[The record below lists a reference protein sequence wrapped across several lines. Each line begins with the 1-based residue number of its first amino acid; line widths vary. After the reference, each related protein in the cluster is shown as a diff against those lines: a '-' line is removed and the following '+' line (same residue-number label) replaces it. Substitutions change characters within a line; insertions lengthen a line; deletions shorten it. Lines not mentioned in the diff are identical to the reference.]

1 MPVIHGHR
9 RFFGPADYR
18 IDFDRSENDLSVAFG
33 HYCGAK
39 DLCLVHP
46 VANLQ
51 QLKMAMLPLGMGRGL
66 RAMISAVQ
74 GRFANLG
81 MAKKLGVGFVL
92 VLLLTALVAAIG
104 VWSLQTI
111 SQRFDGLKQMSS
123 LNSGLLKVRLLE
135 QEYALHSDPKTVDAL
150 HKGVDALIA
159 LATQLKAQS
168 AANVP
173 VMNDVEQSL
182 GAYRKAFD
190 EFVELTQSKD
200 LALEMASWSVSSVA
214 NNLDVLQAGLADDG
228 AYALKDSQG
237 KEGAEFIEQANQ
249 VSQVSRL
256 MLQAMNEARVRLDQ
270 SRKASA
276 ESAGQGKIEQADQ
289 ALTQAETLKNTVKD
303 AGYQTVLNEVTGH
316 IASFSEKLAE
326 YTGLL
331 TQEKQVYQQLH
342 ERAAEVVQRVDQA
355 YGAEDQ
361 SMQAEL
367 KKNSALII
375 ASSALALLVGLIAA
389 WVITRL
395 IVAPLRSVILV
406 AQQIAA
412 GDLSATVQVTRRD
425 EIGQLMQAMQQMGAG
440 LSSIVSGLQAGI
452 EQLASSAQSLS
463 AVTEQTNLEVS
474 SQKEETEQVAT
485 AMNQMTAT
493 VHDVARNAEE
503 AALAAQTADG
513 KVETGQQ
520 VVRQSMQRIEQLADS
535 ATSASSSIESL
546 SAEIQNIGTVLS
558 VIKSVAEQTN
568 LLALNA
574 AIEAARAGEQG
585 RGFAVVAD
593 EVRALAKRTQQST
606 EEIERLVSALRSAAQ
621 ASVQQIQ
628 SSGELVKLAVS
639 DALQTESALGSIAAA
654 VSLIQQMN
662 QQIAAAAEQ
671 QSSVAEE
678 INRSVTSIRASAD
691 QSSVAMQGNATSSI
705 ELAQLGAELKGMVGH
720 FRL

>member
-1 MPVIHGHR
+1 
-9 RFFGPADYR
+9 
-18 IDFDRSENDLSVAFG
+18 
-33 HYCGAK
+33 
-39 DLCLVHP
+39 
-46 VANLQ
+46 
-51 QLKMAMLPLGMGRGL
+51 
-66 RAMISAVQ
+66 MISAVQ

-81 MAKKLGVGFVL
+81 MAKKLGIGFFL
-92 VLLLTALVAAIG
+92 VLLLTGLVAAIG

-111 SQRFDGLKQMSS
+111 SLRFDGLKQMSS
-123 LNSGLLKVRLLE
+123 LNSQLLRVRLLE

-150 HKGVDALIA
+150 HQGVDGL
-159 LATQLKAQS
+159 LAQAQVLKTQS

-173 VMNDVEQSL
+173 VMTDVEQAL

-190 EFVELTQSKD
+190 EFVELTQTKD
-200 LALEMASWSVSSVA
+200 LALEMATWSVASVA
-214 NNLDVLQAGLADDG
+214 NNLDVLQSGLSDDG
-228 AYALKDSQG
+228 TYALKDSQG
-237 KEGAEFIEQANQ
+237 KDGKEFVEQAGQ
-249 VSQVSRL
+249 VSHVSQL

-270 SRKASA
+270 SRKGD
-276 ESAGQGKIEQADQ
+276 EENENKGKIEQADQ
-289 ALTQAETLKNTVKD
+289 ALAQVEQLKTAVKD
-303 AGYQTVLNEVTGH
+303 PGYQTVLTEVSGH
-316 IASFSEKLAE
+316 IASFGEKLTE

-331 TQEKQVYQQLH
+331 EQEKKVSQQLH
-342 ERAAEVVQRVDQA
+342 ERAAQVTERVNQA
-355 YGAEDQ
+355 YAAEDQ

-367 KKNSALII
+367 KKNSMLII
-375 ASSALALLVGLIAA
+375 GSSALALLVGLVAA
-389 WVITRL
+389 FVITRL

-412 GDLSATVQVTRRD
+412 GDLTGKVEVKRRD

-440 LSSIVSGLQAGI
+440 LSGIVSGLQAGI
-452 EQLASSAQSLS
+452 EQLATSAHSLS

-474 SQKEETEQVAT
+474 TQKEETEQVAT

-503 AALAAQTADG
+503 AAQAAQTADD
-513 KVETGQQ
+513 KVDSGQQ

-535 ATSASSSIESL
+535 ASSASHSIESL
-546 SAEIQNIGTVLS
+546 SAEIQNIGTVLG

-606 EEIERLVSALRSAAQ
+606 EEIERLVSALRTAAQ
-621 ASVQQIQ
+621 ASVHQIQ

-662 QQIAAAAEQ
+662 QQIAAAAEE

-691 QSSVAMQGNATSSI
+691 QSALAMQGNAASSI
-705 ELAQLGAELKGMVGH
+705 ELAQLGMELKGMVGH
-720 FRL
+720 FRI

>member
-1 MPVIHGHR
+1 
-9 RFFGPADYR
+9 
-18 IDFDRSENDLSVAFG
+18 
-33 HYCGAK
+33 
-39 DLCLVHP
+39 
-46 VANLQ
+46 
-51 QLKMAMLPLGMGRGL
+51 
-66 RAMISAVQ
+66 MISAVQ

-135 QEYALHSDPKTVDAL
+135 QEYALHGNPKTADAL
-150 HKGVDALIA
+150 REGVDGLIV
-159 LATQLKAQS
+159 LATQLKAAS

-190 EFVELTQSKD
+190 EFVSLSQAKD

-228 AYALKDSQG
+228 AYTLKESEG
-237 KEGAEFIEQANQ
+237 KDGGQFIEQASQ

-256 MLQAMNEARVRLDQ
+256 MLQAMNEARVRLDL
-270 SRKASA
+270 SRKGDD
-276 ESAGQGKIEQADQ
+276 SAGQGKIEQADQ
-289 ALTQAETLKNTVKD
+289 ALTQAEQLKTTVKD
-303 AGYQTVLNEVTGH
+303 EGYQTVLNEVVGH
-316 IASFSEKLAE
+316 IGGFSEKLAE

-331 TQEKQVYQQLH
+331 AQEKTVYEQLH
-342 ERAAEVVQRVDQA
+342 QRASQVVERVDQA
-355 YGAEDQ
+355 YVAEDQ
-361 SMQAEL
+361 SMQVEL
-367 KKNSALII
+367 KKNSLLII
-375 ASSALALLVGLIAA
+375 GSSALALLVGLIAA

-395 IVAPLRSVILV
+395 IVAPLRSVIRV
-406 AQQIAA
+406 AQQIAS
-412 GDLSATVQVTRRD
+412 GDLSATVEVTRRD

-503 AALAAQTADG
+503 AAQAAQTADG
-513 KVETGQQ
+513 KVESGQQ
-520 VVRQSMQRIEQLADS
+520 VVRQSMARIEQLADS

-621 ASVQQIQ
+621 SSVQQIQ
-628 SSGELVKLAVS
+628 NSGELVKLAVS

-662 QQIAAAAEQ
+662 QQIAAAAEE

-691 QSSVAMQGNATSSI
+691 QSSLAMQGNAASSI
-705 ELAQLGAELKGMVGH
+705 ELAQLGVELKGMVGH

>member
-1 MPVIHGHR
+1 
-9 RFFGPADYR
+9 
-18 IDFDRSENDLSVAFG
+18 
-33 HYCGAK
+33 
-39 DLCLVHP
+39 
-46 VANLQ
+46 
-51 QLKMAMLPLGMGRGL
+51 
-66 RAMISAVQ
+66 MISAVQ

-81 MAKKLGVGFVL
+81 MAKKLGIGFAL
-92 VLLLTALVAAIG
+92 VLLLTGLVAAIG

-111 SQRFDGLKQMSS
+111 SLRFDGLKQMSS
-123 LNSGLLKVRLLE
+123 LNSQLLRVRLLE

-150 HKGVDALIA
+150 HQGVDGL
-159 LATQLKAQS
+159 LAQAQTLKAQS

-173 VMNDVEQSL
+173 VMTDVEQAL

-190 EFVELTQSKD
+190 EFVELTQAKD
-200 LALEMASWSVSSVA
+200 LALEMASWSVASVA
-214 NNLDVLQAGLADDG
+214 NNLDVLQSGLSDDG
-228 AYALKDSQG
+228 TYALKDSQG
-237 KEGAEFIEQANQ
+237 KDGKEFIEQAGQ
-249 VSQVSRL
+249 VSHVSQL

-270 SRKASA
+270 SRKGD
-276 ESAGQGKIEQADQ
+276 EENQNKGKIEQADQ
-289 ALTQAETLKNTVKD
+289 ALAQVEQLKTGVKD
-303 AGYQTVLNEVTGH
+303 AGYQTVLTEVGGH
-316 IASFSEKLAE
+316 IASFGEKLTE

-331 TQEKQVYQQLH
+331 EQEKKVYQQLH
-342 ERAAEVVQRVDQA
+342 ERAAQVVERVNQA
-355 YGAEDQ
+355 YAAEDL

-367 KKNSALII
+367 KKNSLLII
-375 ASSALALLVGLIAA
+375 GSSALALLVGLVAA
-389 WVITRL
+389 LVITRL
-395 IVAPLRSVILV
+395 IVAPLRSVIRV

-412 GDLSATVQVTRRD
+412 GDLTGKVEITRRD
-425 EIGQLMQAMQQMGAG
+425 EIGQMMLAMQQMGAG
-440 LSSIVSGLQAGI
+440 LSGIVSGLQAGI
-452 EQLASSAQSLS
+452 EQLATSAHSLS

-474 SQKEETEQVAT
+474 TQKEETEQVAT

-503 AALAAQTADG
+503 AAQAAQTADG
-513 KVETGQQ
+513 KVDSGQQ

-535 ATSASSSIESL
+535 ANSASQSIESL

-606 EEIERLVSALRSAAQ
+606 EEIERLVSALRTAAQ
-621 ASVQQIQ
+621 TSVQQIQ

-662 QQIAAAAEQ
+662 QQIAAAAEE

-691 QSSVAMQGNATSSI
+691 QSAVAMQGNAASSI
-705 ELAQLGAELKGMVGH
+705 ELAQLGMELKGMVGH
-720 FRL
+720 FRI

>member
-1 MPVIHGHR
+1 M
-9 RFFGPADYR
+9 
-18 IDFDRSENDLSVAFG
+18 N
-33 HYCGAK
+33 
-39 DLCLVHP
+39 
-46 VANLQ
+46 
-51 QLKMAMLPLGMGRGL
+51 
-66 RAMISAVQ
+66 SATN

-81 MAKKLGVGFVL
+81 MAKKLGVGFTL

-135 QEYALHSDPKTVDAL
+135 QEYALHGNPKTADAL
-150 HKGVDALIA
+150 REGVDGLVA
-159 LATQLKAQS
+159 LANQLKAAS

-173 VMNDVEQSL
+173 VMTDVEQSL
-182 GAYRKAFD
+182 AAYRKAFD
-190 EFVELTQSKD
+190 EFVSLSQAKD

-228 AYALKDSQG
+228 AYTLKDSEG
-237 KEGAEFIEQANQ
+237 KDGAQFIEQANQ

-270 SRKASA
+270 SRKGDD
-276 ESAGQGKIEQADQ
+276 SAGQGKIEQASQ
-289 ALTQAETLKNTVKD
+289 ALTQAEQLKTTVKD
-303 AGYQTVLNEVTGH
+303 EGYQTVLNEVTGH
-316 IASFSEKLAE
+316 IASFNDKLAE

-331 TQEKQVYQQLH
+331 EQEKTVYQQLH
-342 ERAAEVVQRVDQA
+342 QRAGQVVERVDQA

-361 SMQAEL
+361 SMQTEL
-367 KKNSALII
+367 QKNSLLII
-375 ASSALALLVGLIAA
+375 GSSALALLVGLIAA

-395 IVAPLRSVILV
+395 IVGPLRSVIRV
-406 AQQIAA
+406 AQQIAS
-412 GDLSATVQVTRRD
+412 GDLSGTVEVTRRD

-440 LSSIVSGLQAGI
+440 LSQIVSGLQAGI
-452 EQLASSAQSLS
+452 EQLATSAQSLS

-503 AALAAQTADG
+503 AAQAAQTADG
-513 KVETGQQ
+513 KVESGQH
-520 VVRQSMQRIEQLADS
+520 VVRQSMARIEQLADS
-535 ATSASSSIESL
+535 ANSASSSIESL
-546 SAEIQNIGTVLS
+546 SAEIQNIGTVLG

-606 EEIERLVSALRSAAQ
+606 EEIERLVSALRTAAQ

-662 QQIAAAAEQ
+662 QQIAAAAEE

-691 QSSVAMQGNATSSI
+691 QSSVAMQGNAASSI
-705 ELAQLGAELKGMVGH
+705 ELAQLGVELKGMVGH

>member
-1 MPVIHGHR
+1 
-9 RFFGPADYR
+9 
-18 IDFDRSENDLSVAFG
+18 
-33 HYCGAK
+33 
-39 DLCLVHP
+39 
-46 VANLQ
+46 
-51 QLKMAMLPLGMGRGL
+51 
-66 RAMISAVQ
+66 MISAVQ

-92 VLLLTALVAAIG
+92 VLLLTAVVAAIG

-111 SQRFDGLKQMSS
+111 SQRFDGLKQMSA
-123 LNSGLLKVRLLE
+123 LNSSLLKVRLLE
-135 QEYALHSDPKTVDAL
+135 QDYALHGDPKTVDAL
-150 HKGVDALIA
+150 HEGVDGLIA

-168 AANVP
+168 TANVP
-173 VMNDVEQSL
+173 VMNDVEQAL
-182 GAYRKAFD
+182 GAYRKSFD
-190 EFVELTQSKD
+190 EFVELAQAKD

-228 AYALKDSQG
+228 TYTLKESQG

-270 SRKASA
+270 SRKGED
-276 ESAGQGKIEQADQ
+276 ESAGQGKIEQAEQ
-289 ALTQAETLKNTVKD
+289 ALAQAEQLKTAVKD
-303 AGYQTVLNEVTGH
+303 AGYQTVLNEVAGH
-316 IASFSEKLAE
+316 IASFSEKLGE

-331 TQEKQVYQQLH
+331 AQEKQVYLQLH
-342 ERAAEVVQRVDQA
+342 ERAAQVVERVDQA
-355 YGAEDQ
+355 YAAEDR
-361 SMQAEL
+361 SMQVEL
-367 KKNSALII
+367 KNNSMLIVG
-375 ASSALALLVGLIAA
+375 SSALALLVGLIAA

-395 IVAPLRSVILV
+395 IVAPLRSVIHV

-412 GDLSATVQVTRRD
+412 GDLSATVEVTRRD
-425 EIGQLMQAMQQMGAG
+425 EIGQLMLAMQQMGAG

-452 EQLASSAQSLS
+452 EQLANSAQSLS

-474 SQKEETEQVAT
+474 SQKEETDQVAT

-503 AALAAQTADG
+503 AAQAAQKADD
-513 KVETGQQ
+513 KVESGQQ

-535 ATSASSSIESL
+535 ATSASTSIESL
-546 SAEIQNIGTVLS
+546 SAEIQNIGTVLG

-654 VSLIQQMN
+654 VSMIQQMN
-662 QQIAAAAEQ
+662 QQIAAAAEE

-691 QSSVAMQGNATSSI
+691 QSSLAMQGNAASSV

>member
-1 MPVIHGHR
+1 
-9 RFFGPADYR
+9 
-18 IDFDRSENDLSVAFG
+18 
-33 HYCGAK
+33 
-39 DLCLVHP
+39 
-46 VANLQ
+46 
-51 QLKMAMLPLGMGRGL
+51 
-66 RAMISAVQ
+66 MISAVQ

-81 MAKKLGVGFVL
+81 MAKKLGIGFVL
-92 VLLLTALVAAIG
+92 VLLLTALVAGIG

-111 SQRFDGLKQMSS
+111 SHRFDGLKQMSS

-135 QEYALHSDPKTVDAL
+135 QEYALHGNPKTADAL
-150 HKGVDALIA
+150 HEGLDGLVA
-159 LATQLKAQS
+159 LAIQLKAQS

-173 VMNDVEQSL
+173 VMTDVEQSL

-190 EFVELTQSKD
+190 EFVSLSQAKD

-214 NNLDVLQAGLADDG
+214 NNLDVLQSGLADDG
-228 AYALKDSQG
+228 TYTLKSSEG
-237 KEGAEFIEQANQ
+237 KDGAQFIEQANQ

-270 SRKASA
+270 SRKGDD
-276 ESAGQGKIEQADQ
+276 SAGQGKIEQASQ
-289 ALTQAETLKNTVKD
+289 ALSQAEQLKTTVKD
-303 AGYQTVLNEVTGH
+303 EGYQTVLNEVTGH
-316 IASFSEKLAE
+316 ISSFSDKLAE

-331 TQEKQVYQQLH
+331 EQEKTVYQQLH
-342 ERAAEVVQRVDQA
+342 QRADQVVARVDQA
-355 YGAEDQ
+355 YVAEDQ
-361 SMQAEL
+361 SMQTEL
-367 KKNSALII
+367 KKNSLLII
-375 ASSALALLVGLIAA
+375 GSSALALLVGLVAA

-395 IVAPLRSVILV
+395 IVAPLRSVIRV
-406 AQQIAA
+406 AQQIAS
-412 GDLSATVQVTRRD
+412 GDLSGTVEVTRRD
-425 EIGQLMQAMQQMGAG
+425 EIGQLMQAMQQMGVG
-440 LSSIVSGLQAGI
+440 LSHIVSGLQAGI
-452 EQLASSAQSLS
+452 EQLATSAQSLS

-503 AALAAQTADG
+503 AAQAAQTADG
-513 KVETGQQ
+513 KVESGQQ
-520 VVRQSMQRIEQLADS
+520 VVRQSMSRIEQLADS

-546 SAEIQNIGTVLS
+546 SAEIQNIGTVLG

-606 EEIERLVSALRSAAQ
+606 EEIERLVSALRTAAQ
-621 ASVQQIQ
+621 TSVQQIQ

-639 DALQTESALGSIAAA
+639 DALQTESALGSIASA

-662 QQIAAAAEQ
+662 QQIAAAAEE

-691 QSSVAMQGNATSSI
+691 QSSLAMQGNAASSI
-705 ELAQLGAELKGMVGH
+705 ELAQLGVELKGMVGH

>member
-1 MPVIHGHR
+1 
-9 RFFGPADYR
+9 
-18 IDFDRSENDLSVAFG
+18 
-33 HYCGAK
+33 
-39 DLCLVHP
+39 
-46 VANLQ
+46 
-51 QLKMAMLPLGMGRGL
+51 
-66 RAMISAVQ
+66 MISAVQ

-135 QEYALHSDPKTVDAL
+135 QEYALHGNPKTADAL
-150 HKGVDALIA
+150 HEGVDGLIA
-159 LATQLKAQS
+159 LATQLKTAS

-190 EFVELTQSKD
+190 EFVSLSQAKD

-228 AYALKDSQG
+228 AYALKESEG
-237 KEGAEFIEQANQ
+237 KDGGQFIEQANQ

-256 MLQAMNEARVRLDQ
+256 MLQAMNEARVRLDL
-270 SRKASA
+270 SRKGDD
-276 ESAGQGKIEQADQ
+276 SAGQGKIEQADQ
-289 ALTQAETLKNTVKD
+289 ALTQAEQLKTTVKD
-303 AGYQTVLNEVTGH
+303 EGYQTVLNEVVGH
-316 IASFSEKLAE
+316 IGGFSEKLAE

-331 TQEKQVYQQLH
+331 AQEKTVYEQLH
-342 ERAAEVVQRVDQA
+342 QRAAQVVERVDQA
-355 YGAEDQ
+355 YVAEDQ

-367 KKNSALII
+367 KKNSLLII
-375 ASSALALLVGLIAA
+375 GSSALALLVGLIAA

-395 IVAPLRSVILV
+395 IVAPLRSVIRV
-406 AQQIAA
+406 AQQIAS
-412 GDLSATVQVTRRD
+412 GDLSAAVEVTRRD

-503 AALAAQTADG
+503 AAQAAQTADG
-513 KVETGQQ
+513 KVESGQQ
-520 VVRQSMQRIEQLADS
+520 VVRQSMARIEQLADS

-621 ASVQQIQ
+621 SSVQQIQ
-628 SSGELVKLAVS
+628 NSGELVKLAVS

-662 QQIAAAAEQ
+662 QQIAAAAEE

-691 QSSVAMQGNATSSI
+691 QSSLAMQGNAASSI
-705 ELAQLGAELKGMVGH
+705 ELAQLGVELKGMVGH

>member
-1 MPVIHGHR
+1 
-9 RFFGPADYR
+9 
-18 IDFDRSENDLSVAFG
+18 
-33 HYCGAK
+33 
-39 DLCLVHP
+39 
-46 VANLQ
+46 
-51 QLKMAMLPLGMGRGL
+51 
-66 RAMISAVQ
+66 MISAVQ

-81 MAKKLGVGFVL
+81 MAKKLGVGFIL
-92 VLLLTALVAAIG
+92 VLMLTAVVAAIG

-150 HKGVDALIA
+150 HKGVDALVA

-173 VMNDVEQSL
+173 MMNDVEQSL

-190 EFVELTQSKD
+190 EFVELTQSKE

-214 NNLDVLQAGLADDG
+214 NNLDVLQGGLADDG
-228 AYALKDSQG
+228 AYALKDTQG
-237 KEGAEFIEQANQ
+237 KEGAEVIEQANQ

-270 SRKASA
+270 SRKASD
-276 ESAGQGKIEQADQ
+276 ESAEQGKIEQADQ
-289 ALTQAETLKNTVKD
+289 ALTQVEALKSAVKD
-303 AGYQTVLNEVTGH
+303 SGYQTVLNEVAGH

-331 TQEKQVYQQLH
+331 TQEKKVYQQLH

-355 YGAEDQ
+355 YTAEDR

-406 AQQIAA
+406 AQKIAA

-452 EQLASSAQSLS
+452 EQLANSAQSLS

-691 QSSVAMQGNATSSI
+691 QSSVAMQGNAASSI
-705 ELAQLGAELKGMVGH
+705 ELAQLGVELKGMVGH

>member
-1 MPVIHGHR
+1 
-9 RFFGPADYR
+9 
-18 IDFDRSENDLSVAFG
+18 
-33 HYCGAK
+33 
-39 DLCLVHP
+39 
-46 VANLQ
+46 
-51 QLKMAMLPLGMGRGL
+51 
-66 RAMISAVQ
+66 MISAVQ

-81 MAKKLGVGFVL
+81 MAKKLGIGFVL
-92 VLLLTALVAAIG
+92 VLLLTALVAGIG

-111 SQRFDGLKQMSS
+111 SHRFDGLKQMSS

-135 QEYALHSDPKTVDAL
+135 QEYALHGNPKTADAL
-150 HKGVDALIA
+150 HEGVDGLIA

-173 VMNDVEQSL
+173 VMTDVEQSL

-190 EFVELTQSKD
+190 EFVSLSQAKD

-214 NNLDVLQAGLADDG
+214 NNLDVLQSGLADDG
-228 AYALKDSQG
+228 AYTLKDSEG
-237 KEGAEFIEQANQ
+237 KDGAQFIEQANQ

-270 SRKASA
+270 SRKGDD
-276 ESAGQGKIEQADQ
+276 SAGQGKIEQASQ
-289 ALTQAETLKNTVKD
+289 ALTQAEQLKTTVKD
-303 AGYQTVLNEVTGH
+303 DGYRTVLNEVTGH
-316 IASFSEKLAE
+316 IASFSDKLAE

-331 TQEKQVYQQLH
+331 EQEKTVYQQLH
-342 ERAAEVVQRVDQA
+342 QRADQVVERVDQA
-355 YGAEDQ
+355 YAAEDR
-361 SMQAEL
+361 SMQTEL
-367 KKNSALII
+367 KKNSLLII
-375 ASSALALLVGLIAA
+375 GSSALALLVGLVAA

-395 IVAPLRSVILV
+395 IVGPLRSVIRV
-406 AQQIAA
+406 AQQIAS
-412 GDLSATVQVTRRD
+412 GDLSATVEVTRRD

-440 LSSIVSGLQAGI
+440 LSHIVSGLQAGI
-452 EQLASSAQSLS
+452 EQLATSAQSLS

-503 AALAAQTADG
+503 AAQAAQTADG
-513 KVETGQQ
+513 KVESGQQ
-520 VVRQSMQRIEQLADS
+520 VVRQSMARIEQLADS

-606 EEIERLVSALRSAAQ
+606 EEIERLVSALRTAAQ

-639 DALQTESALGSIAAA
+639 DALQTESALGSIASA

-662 QQIAAAAEQ
+662 QQIAAAAEE

-691 QSSVAMQGNATSSI
+691 QSSLAMQGNAASSI
-705 ELAQLGAELKGMVGH
+705 ELAQLGVELKGMVGH

>member
-1 MPVIHGHR
+1 
-9 RFFGPADYR
+9 
-18 IDFDRSENDLSVAFG
+18 
-33 HYCGAK
+33 
-39 DLCLVHP
+39 
-46 VANLQ
+46 
-51 QLKMAMLPLGMGRGL
+51 
-66 RAMISAVQ
+66 MISAVQ

-81 MAKKLGVGFVL
+81 MAKKLGIGFVL
-92 VLLLTALVAAIG
+92 VLLLTAMVAGIG

-111 SQRFDGLKQMSS
+111 SHRFDGLKQMSS

-135 QEYALHSDPKTVDAL
+135 QEYALHGNPKTADAL
-150 HKGVDALIA
+150 HEGVDGLIA

-173 VMNDVEQSL
+173 VMTDVEQSL

-190 EFVELTQSKD
+190 EFVSLSQAKD

-214 NNLDVLQAGLADDG
+214 NNLDVLQSGLADDG
-228 AYALKDSQG
+228 AYTLKDSEG
-237 KEGAEFIEQANQ
+237 KDGAQFIEQASQ

-270 SRKASA
+270 SRKGDD
-276 ESAGQGKIEQADQ
+276 SAGQGKIEQASQ
-289 ALTQAETLKNTVKD
+289 ALNQAEQLKTTVKD
-303 AGYQTVLNEVTGH
+303 DGYRTVLNEVTGH
-316 IASFSEKLAE
+316 IASFSDKLAE

-331 TQEKQVYQQLH
+331 EQEKTVYQQLH
-342 ERAAEVVQRVDQA
+342 QRADQVVARVDQA
-355 YGAEDQ
+355 YAAEDR
-361 SMQAEL
+361 SMQTEL
-367 KKNSALII
+367 KKNSLLII
-375 ASSALALLVGLIAA
+375 GSSALALLVGLMAA

-395 IVAPLRSVILV
+395 IVGPLRSVIHV
-406 AQQIAA
+406 AQQIAS
-412 GDLSATVQVTRRD
+412 GDLSATVEVTRRD
-425 EIGQLMQAMQQMGAG
+425 EIGQLMQAMQQMGEG
-440 LSSIVSGLQAGI
+440 LSHIVSGLQAGI
-452 EQLASSAQSLS
+452 EQLATSAQSLS

-503 AALAAQTADG
+503 AAQAAQTADG
-513 KVETGQQ
+513 KVESGQQ
-520 VVRQSMQRIEQLADS
+520 VVRQSMARIEQLADS

-606 EEIERLVSALRSAAQ
+606 EEIERLVSALRTAAQ

-639 DALQTESALGSIAAA
+639 DALQTESALGSIASA

-662 QQIAAAAEQ
+662 QQIAAAAEE

-691 QSSVAMQGNATSSI
+691 QSSLAMQGNAASSI
-705 ELAQLGAELKGMVGH
+705 ELAQLGVELKGMVGH

>member
-1 MPVIHGHR
+1 
-9 RFFGPADYR
+9 
-18 IDFDRSENDLSVAFG
+18 
-33 HYCGAK
+33 
-39 DLCLVHP
+39 
-46 VANLQ
+46 
-51 QLKMAMLPLGMGRGL
+51 
-66 RAMISAVQ
+66 MISGAQ
-74 GRFANLG
+74 GYFANLG
-81 MAKKLGVGFVL
+81 MAKKLGLGFIL

-104 VWSLQTI
+104 VWSLHTI
-111 SQRFDGLKQMSS
+111 SQRFDGLKQMSA

-135 QEYALHSDPKTVDAL
+135 QEYALHADDKTAEAL
-150 HKGVDALIA
+150 RQGLDGLLNLTAE
-159 LATQLKAQS
+159 LKARS
-168 AANVP
+168 AVNAP
-173 VMNDVEQSL
+173 VMNEVEHSL

-190 EFVELTQSKD
+190 EFVELTSAKD
-200 LALEMASWSVSSVA
+200 LALEMASWSVASVA

-228 AYALKDSQG
+228 AYTLKESAG
-237 KEGAEFIEQANQ
+237 KEGGEFIEQASQ
-249 VSQVSRL
+249 VSQVSKL

-270 SRKASA
+270 SRKATTQDR
-276 ESAGQGKIEQADQ
+276 EQGKIEQADQ
-289 ALTQAETLKNTVKD
+289 ALSQAQALMQVVKD
-303 AGYQTVLNEVTGH
+303 GGYQTVLGEVAGH
-316 IASFSEKLAE
+316 IASFTEKLAE
-326 YTGLL
+326 YTELL
-331 TQEKQVYQQLH
+331 AREQQVYQQLH
-342 ERAAEVVQRVDQA
+342 ARAGEVVQRVDQA
-355 YGAEDQ
+355 YAAQDQ
-361 SMQAEL
+361 AMQAEL
-367 KKNSALII
+367 QQNSLLII
-375 ASSALALLVGLIAA
+375 VSSALALVVGLIAA
-389 WVITRL
+389 WLITRL
-395 IVAPLRSVILV
+395 IVSPLRSVIRL
-406 AQQIAA
+406 AEQIAA
-412 GDLSATVQVTRRD
+412 GDLSASVVVTRRD

-440 LSSIVSGLQAGI
+440 LSRIVSGLQAGI

-463 AVTEQTNLEVS
+463 AGTEQTNLEVS
-474 SQKEETEQVAT
+474 SQKEETDQVAT

-503 AALAAQTADG
+503 AAQAAQTADS
-513 KVETGQQ
+513 KVESGQQ

-546 SAEIQNIGTVLS
+546 SAEIQNIGSVLS

-606 EEIERLVSALRSAAQ
+606 EEIERLVTSLRGAAQ
-621 ASVQQIQ
+621 SSVQQIQ

-691 QSSVAMQGNATSSI
+691 QSSLAMQGNAASSI
-705 ELAQLGAELKGMVGH
+705 ELAQLGVELKGMVGH

>member
-1 MPVIHGHR
+1 
-9 RFFGPADYR
+9 
-18 IDFDRSENDLSVAFG
+18 
-33 HYCGAK
+33 
-39 DLCLVHP
+39 
-46 VANLQ
+46 
-51 QLKMAMLPLGMGRGL
+51 
-66 RAMISAVQ
+66 MISAVQ

-81 MAKKLGVGFVL
+81 MAKKLGIGFVL

-123 LNSGLLKVRLLE
+123 LNSDLLNVRLLE
-135 QEYALHSDPKTVDAL
+135 RDYALHGNPKTVDAL
-150 HKGVDALIA
+150 HEGVDALIA
-159 LATQLKAQS
+159 QANRLKAQ
-168 AANVP
+168 APANVA
-173 VMNDVEQSL
+173 VMSEVEQSL
-182 GAYRKAFD
+182 AAYRKAFD
-190 EFVELTQSKD
+190 EFVSLTQAKD

-228 AYALKDSQG
+228 AYTLKDSEG
-237 KEGAEFIEQANQ
+237 KDGAQFIEQASQ

-270 SRKASA
+270 SRKGDDSVK
-276 ESAGQGKIEQADQ
+276 GNIEQAAQ
-289 ALTQAETLKNTVKD
+289 AQAQAEQLKSMVKD
-303 AGYQTVLNEVTGH
+303 EGYLTVLNEVSGH
-316 IASFSEKLAE
+316 IAGFNDKLAE

-331 TQEKQVYQQLH
+331 VQEKSVSEQLH
-342 ERAAEVVQRVDQA
+342 QRAAQVVERVDQA
-355 YGAEDQ
+355 YVAQDVA
-361 SMQAEL
+361 MQGEL
-367 KKNSALII
+367 KKNSVLII
-375 ASSALALLVGLIAA
+375 GSSALALLVGLIAA

-395 IVAPLRSVILV
+395 IVAPLRSVMQV
-406 AQQIAA
+406 AQRIAA
-412 GDLSATVQVTRRD
+412 GDLSATVEVTRRD
-425 EIGQLMQAMQQMGAG
+425 EIGQLMQSMQQMGAG

-503 AALAAQTADG
+503 AALAAQTADD

-520 VVRQSMQRIEQLADS
+520 VVRQSMARIEQLADS

-546 SAEIQNIGTVLS
+546 SAEIQNIGTVLE

-593 EVRALAKRTQQST
+593 EVRALARRTQQST
-606 EEIERLVSALRSAAQ
+606 EEIERLVSALRSAAYS
-621 ASVQQIQ
+621 SVQQIQ

-662 QQIAAAAEQ
+662 QQIAAAAEE

-691 QSSVAMQGNATSSI
+691 QSSIAMRGNAASSV
-705 ELAQLGAELKGMVGH
+705 ELAQLGSELRGMVGH

>member
-1 MPVIHGHR
+1 
-9 RFFGPADYR
+9 
-18 IDFDRSENDLSVAFG
+18 
-33 HYCGAK
+33 
-39 DLCLVHP
+39 
-46 VANLQ
+46 
-51 QLKMAMLPLGMGRGL
+51 
-66 RAMISAVQ
+66 MISAVQ

-81 MAKKLGVGFVL
+81 MAKKMGVGFVL

-111 SQRFDGLKQMSS
+111 SHRFDGLKQMSS

-135 QEYALHSDPKTVDAL
+135 QEYALHGNPKTADAL
-150 HKGVDALIA
+150 HEGVDGLIA
-159 LATQLKAQS
+159 LATQLKAAS

-190 EFVELTQSKD
+190 EFVSLSQAKD

-214 NNLDVLQAGLADDG
+214 NNLDVLQSGLADDG
-228 AYALKDSQG
+228 AYTLKQSEG
-237 KEGAEFIEQANQ
+237 KDGGQFIEQASQ

-270 SRKASA
+270 SRKGDD
-276 ESAGQGKIEQADQ
+276 SAGQGKIEQADQ
-289 ALTQAETLKNTVKD
+289 ALTQAEQLKTTVKD
-303 AGYQTVLNEVTGH
+303 EGYQTVLNEVTGH
-316 IASFSEKLAE
+316 ISSFSEKLTE

-331 TQEKQVYQQLH
+331 AQEKTVYEQLH
-342 ERAAEVVQRVDQA
+342 QRAAQVVERVDLA
-355 YGAEDQ
+355 YVAEDL

-367 KKNSALII
+367 KKNSLLILG
-375 ASSALALLVGLIAA
+375 SSALALLVGLVAA

-395 IVAPLRSVILV
+395 IVAPLRSVIRV

-412 GDLSATVQVTRRD
+412 GDLSATVEVTRRD

-440 LSSIVSGLQAGI
+440 LSRIVSGLQAGI
-452 EQLASSAQSLS
+452 EQLASSAHSLS

-503 AALAAQTADG
+503 AAQAAQTADG
-513 KVETGQQ
+513 KVESGQH
-520 VVRQSMQRIEQLADS
+520 VVRQSMARIEQLADS

-621 ASVQQIQ
+621 SSVQQIQ
-628 SSGELVKLAVS
+628 NSGELVKLAVS

-662 QQIAAAAEQ
+662 QQIAAAAEE

-691 QSSVAMQGNATSSI
+691 QSSLAMQGNAASSI
-705 ELAQLGAELKGMVGH
+705 ELAQLGLELKGMVGH

>member
-1 MPVIHGHR
+1 
-9 RFFGPADYR
+9 
-18 IDFDRSENDLSVAFG
+18 
-33 HYCGAK
+33 
-39 DLCLVHP
+39 
-46 VANLQ
+46 
-51 QLKMAMLPLGMGRGL
+51 
-66 RAMISAVQ
+66 MISAVQ
-74 GRFANLG
+74 GSFANLG
-81 MAKKLGVGFVL
+81 MAKKLGIGFVL
-92 VLLLTALVAAIG
+92 VLLLTAVVAAIG

-111 SQRFDGLKQMSS
+111 SHRFEGLKQMSS
-123 LNSGLLKVRLLE
+123 LNGGLLKVRLLE
-135 QEYALHSDPKTVDAL
+135 QEYALRSDPKTADAL
-150 HKGVDALIA
+150 RKGVDGLIA
-159 LATQLKAQS
+159 LANELKAQS
-168 AANVP
+168 SANVP
-173 VMNDVEQSL
+173 VMSDVEQAL
-182 GAYRKAFD
+182 AAYRKAFD
-190 EFVELTQSKD
+190 EFVGLSQSKD

-228 AYALKDSQG
+228 AYNLKESQG

-249 VSQVSRL
+249 ISEVSRL

-270 SRKASA
+270 SRKGS
-276 ESAGQGKIEQADQ
+276 EEAGQGTIEQAEQ
-289 ALTQAETLKNTVKD
+289 AMTQAEALKTTVTD
-303 AGYQTVLNEVTGH
+303 PGYQTVLNEVAGH
-316 IASFSEKLAE
+316 IAGFNQQLAE
-326 YTGLL
+326 YTDLL
-331 TQEKQVYQQLH
+331 AKEKVVYQQLH
-342 ERAAEVVQRVDQA
+342 ERAAQVVERVDQA
-355 YGAEDQ
+355 YGAEDGAMR
-361 SMQAEL
+361 SEL
-367 KKNSALII
+367 KKNSLLII
-375 ASSALALLVGLIAA
+375 GSSALALLVGLIAA

-395 IVAPLRSVILV
+395 IVAPLRSVIRV
-406 AQQIAA
+406 AQQIAS
-412 GDLSATVQVTRRD
+412 GDLSATVEVTRRD
-425 EIGQLMQAMQQMGAG
+425 EIGQLMLAMQQMGAG

-452 EQLASSAQSLS
+452 EQLANSAQSLS
-463 AVTEQTNLEVS
+463 TVTEQTNLEVS

-503 AALAAQTADG
+503 AAQAAQTADD
-513 KVETGQQ
+513 KVESGQQ
-520 VVRQSMQRIEQLADS
+520 VVRQSMVRIEQLADS
-535 ATSASSSIESL
+535 ATSASTSIESL

-593 EVRALAKRTQQST
+593 EVRALARRTQQST

-621 ASVQQIQ
+621 TSVQQIQ
-628 SSGELVKLAVS
+628 SSGELVKMAVS

-691 QSSVAMQGNATSSI
+691 QSSLAMRGNAASSI
-705 ELAQLGAELKGMVGH
+705 ELAQLGVKLKGMVGH

>member
-1 MPVIHGHR
+1 
-9 RFFGPADYR
+9 
-18 IDFDRSENDLSVAFG
+18 
-33 HYCGAK
+33 
-39 DLCLVHP
+39 
-46 VANLQ
+46 
-51 QLKMAMLPLGMGRGL
+51 
-66 RAMISAVQ
+66 MISAVQ

-81 MAKKLGVGFVL
+81 MAKKMGIGFVL

-135 QEYALHSDPKTVDAL
+135 QNYALHSNPKTVDAL
-150 HKGVDALIA
+150 HEGVDGLIA
-159 LATQLKAQS
+159 LADQLKALS
-168 AANVP
+168 PANVP

-182 GAYRKAFD
+182 AAYRKAFD
-190 EFVELTQSKD
+190 EFVSLTQAKD

-214 NNLDVLQAGLADDG
+214 NNLDVLQSGLADDG
-228 AYALKDSQG
+228 AYTLKDTEG
-237 KEGAEFIEQANQ
+237 KDGAQFIEQAGQ

-256 MLQAMNEARVRLDQ
+256 MLQALNEARIRLDQ
-270 SRKASA
+270 SRKGDAD
-276 ESAGQGKIEQADQ
+276 SAGKGNIEEAAQAQ
-289 ALTQAETLKNTVKD
+289 AQAEQLKSSIKD
-303 AGYQTVLNEVTGH
+303 EGYLTVLNEVSGH
-316 IASFSEKLAE
+316 IAGFSDKLAE

-331 TQEKQVYQQLH
+331 AQEKIVYEQLH
-342 ERAAEVVQRVDQA
+342 QRAAEVVERVDQA
-355 YGAEDQ
+355 YVAQDAA
-361 SMQAEL
+361 MQGEL
-367 KKNSALII
+367 KKNSVLII
-375 ASSALALLVGLIAA
+375 GSSALALLVGLIAA

-395 IVAPLRSVILV
+395 IVAPLRSVIEV
-406 AQQIAA
+406 AQRIAA

-425 EIGQLMQAMQQMGAG
+425 EIGQLMQAMQQMGEG
-440 LSSIVSGLQAGI
+440 LSTIVSGLQAGI

-503 AALAAQTADG
+503 AALAAQTADD
-513 KVETGQQ
+513 KVESGQQ
-520 VVRQSMQRIEQLADS
+520 VVRQSMARIEQLADS

-546 SAEIQNIGTVLS
+546 SAEIQNIGTVLG

-593 EVRALAKRTQQST
+593 EVRALARRTQQST
-606 EEIERLVSALRSAAQ
+606 EEIERLVSALRTAAHS
-621 ASVQQIQ
+621 SVQQIQ

-662 QQIAAAAEQ
+662 QQIAAAAEE

-691 QSSVAMQGNATSSI
+691 QSSIAMQGNAASSV
-705 ELAQLGAELKGMVGH
+705 ELAQLGGELRGMVGH

>member
-1 MPVIHGHR
+1 
-9 RFFGPADYR
+9 
-18 IDFDRSENDLSVAFG
+18 
-33 HYCGAK
+33 
-39 DLCLVHP
+39 
-46 VANLQ
+46 
-51 QLKMAMLPLGMGRGL
+51 
-66 RAMISAVQ
+66 MISAVQ

-81 MAKKLGVGFVL
+81 MAKKLGIGFVL
-92 VLLLTALVAAIG
+92 VLLLTAVVAAIG
-104 VWSLQTI
+104 VWSLRTI
-111 SQRFDGLKQMSS
+111 SLRFDGLKQMSS
-123 LNSGLLKVRLLE
+123 LNSELLKVRLLE
-135 QEYALHSDPKTVDAL
+135 QEYALRSDPKTADAL
-150 HKGVDALIA
+150 RQGVDGLVAQA
-159 LATQLKAQS
+159 DALKAQS
-168 AANVP
+168 PANVP
-173 VMNDVEQSL
+173 VMNDVEQAL
-182 GAYRKAFD
+182 AAYRKAFD
-190 EFVELTQSKD
+190 EFVGLSQSKD

-214 NNLDVLQAGLADDG
+214 NNLDVLQAGLSDDG
-228 AYALKDSQG
+228 AYTLKDSEG
-237 KEGAEFIEQANQ
+237 KEGTEFIEQANQ
-249 VSQVSRL
+249 VSEVSRL

-270 SRKASA
+270 SRKGTA
-276 ESAGQGKIEQADQ
+276 EAGEGQIEQAER
-289 ALTQAETLKNTVKD
+289 AMKQAEALKTTVKD
-303 AGYQTVLNEVTGH
+303 PGYQTVLNEVGGH
-316 IASFSEKLAE
+316 IAGFNEQLAE

-331 TQEKQVYQQLH
+331 AKEKAVYQQLH
-342 ERAAEVVQRVDQA
+342 ERAAQVVERVNQA
-355 YGAEDQ
+355 YAAEDNA
-361 SMQAEL
+361 MQTEL
-367 KKNSALII
+367 KKNSLLII
-375 ASSALALLVGLIAA
+375 GSSALALLVGLIAA

-395 IVAPLRSVILV
+395 IVAPLRSVIRV

-412 GDLSATVQVTRRD
+412 GDLSATVEVTRRD
-425 EIGQLMQAMQQMGAG
+425 EIGQLMLAMQQMGAG

-452 EQLASSAQSLS
+452 EQLANSAQSLS

-503 AALAAQTADG
+503 AAQAAQTADD
-513 KVETGQQ
+513 KVESGQQ
-520 VVRQSMQRIEQLADS
+520 VVRQSMVRIEQLADS

-628 SSGELVKLAVS
+628 SSGELVKMAVS

-691 QSSVAMQGNATSSI
+691 QSSLAMRGNAASSI
-705 ELAQLGAELKGMVGH
+705 ELAQLGVELKGMVGH

>member
-1 MPVIHGHR
+1 
-9 RFFGPADYR
+9 
-18 IDFDRSENDLSVAFG
+18 
-33 HYCGAK
+33 
-39 DLCLVHP
+39 
-46 VANLQ
+46 
-51 QLKMAMLPLGMGRGL
+51 
-66 RAMISAVQ
+66 MISAVQ

-104 VWSLQTI
+104 VWSLHTI

-135 QEYALHSDPKTVDAL
+135 QEYALHGSPKTVDAL
-150 HKGVDALIA
+150 HAGVDGLID
-159 LATQLKAQS
+159 LAKQLKAAS

-190 EFVELTQSKD
+190 EFVSLSQAKD

-228 AYALKDSQG
+228 AYTLKESEG
-237 KEGAEFIEQANQ
+237 KDGAQFIEQASQ

-270 SRKASA
+270 SRKGDDSTA
-276 ESAGQGKIEQADQ
+276 QGKIEQASQ
-289 ALTQAETLKNTVKD
+289 ALTQAEQLKNTVKD
-303 AGYQTVLNEVTGH
+303 EGYQTVLNEVTGH
-316 IASFSEKLAE
+316 IASFSDKLAE

-331 TQEKQVYQQLH
+331 EQEKTVYQQLH
-342 ERAAEVVQRVDQA
+342 QRAAQVVERVDQA
-355 YGAEDQ
+355 YVAEDQ
-361 SMQAEL
+361 SMQTQL
-367 KKNSALII
+367 KNNSLLILG
-375 ASSALALLVGLIAA
+375 SSVLALLVGLIAA

-395 IVAPLRSVILV
+395 IVAPLRTVIGV

-412 GDLSATVQVTRRD
+412 GDLSAKVEVTRRD
-425 EIGQLMQAMQQMGAG
+425 EIGQLMQAMQQMGEG
-440 LSSIVSGLQAGI
+440 LSQIVSGLQAGI
-452 EQLASSAQSLS
+452 EQLATSAQSLS

-474 SQKEETEQVAT
+474 SQKEDTEQVAT

-503 AALAAQTADG
+503 AAQAAQTADS
-513 KVETGQQ
+513 KVESGQQ
-520 VVRQSMQRIEQLADS
+520 VVRQSMVRIEQLADS

-546 SAEIQNIGTVLS
+546 SAEIQNIGTVLG

-662 QQIAAAAEQ
+662 QQIAAAAEE

-691 QSSVAMQGNATSSI
+691 QSSLAMQGNAASSI
-705 ELAQLGAELKGMVGH
+705 ELAQLGVELKGMVGH

>member
-1 MPVIHGHR
+1 M
-9 RFFGPADYR
+9 
-18 IDFDRSENDLSVAFG
+18 N
-33 HYCGAK
+33 
-39 DLCLVHP
+39 
-46 VANLQ
+46 
-51 QLKMAMLPLGMGRGL
+51 
-66 RAMISAVQ
+66 SAVQ

-81 MAKKLGVGFVL
+81 MAKKMGVGFAL
-92 VLLLTALVAAIG
+92 VLLLTALIAVIG

-111 SQRFDGLKQMSS
+111 SQRFNDLKQMSS

-135 QEYALHSDPKTVDAL
+135 QEYALRGDAKTVEAL
-150 HKGVDALIA
+150 HAGVDDLIV
-159 LATQLKAQS
+159 LANGLKQAS

-173 VMNDVEQSL
+173 VMSDVEQSL
-182 GAYRKAFD
+182 LAYRAAFD
-190 EFVELTQSKD
+190 EFVSLSQTKD
-200 LALEMASWSVSSVA
+200 LALEMANWSVSSVA

-228 AYALKDSQG
+228 AYTLKESQG
-237 KEGAEFIEQANQ
+237 KDGAQFIEQAGQ

-256 MLQAMNEARVRLDQ
+256 MLQAMNEARVRLDL
-270 SRKASA
+270 SRKGDDSG
-276 ESAGQGKIEQADQ
+276 GQGKIEQADQ
-289 ALTQAETLKNTVKD
+289 ALSQAEQLKSTVVD
-303 AGYQTVLNEVTGH
+303 DGYKTVLNEVTGH
-316 IASFSEKLAE
+316 IAGFSEKLAE

-331 TQEKQVYQQLH
+331 AQEKTVYGQLH
-342 ERAAEVVQRVDQA
+342 QRAAQVVDRVDQA
-355 YGAEDQ
+355 YVAEDQ

-367 KKNSALII
+367 KKNALLII
-375 ASSALALLVGLIAA
+375 GSSALALLVGLIAA

-395 IVAPLRSVILV
+395 IVAPLRSVMHV
-406 AQQIAA
+406 AQRIAS
-412 GDLSATVQVTRRD
+412 GDLSATVEVTRRD
-425 EIGQLMQAMQQMGAG
+425 EIGQLMLAMQQMGAG
-440 LSSIVSGLQAGI
+440 LSNIVSGLQAGI

-463 AVTEQTNLEVS
+463 AGTEQTNLEVS

-503 AALAAQTADG
+503 AAQAAQTADS
-513 KVETGQQ
+513 KVESGQQ
-520 VVRQSMQRIEQLADS
+520 VVRQSMARIELLADS

-546 SAEIQNIGTVLS
+546 SAEIQNIGTVLG

-662 QQIAAAAEQ
+662 QQIAAAAEE

-691 QSSVAMQGNATSSI
+691 QSSLAMQGNAASSI
-705 ELAQLGAELKGMVGH
+705 QLAQLGIELKGMVGH
-720 FRL
+720 FKL

>member
-1 MPVIHGHR
+1 
-9 RFFGPADYR
+9 
-18 IDFDRSENDLSVAFG
+18 
-33 HYCGAK
+33 
-39 DLCLVHP
+39 
-46 VANLQ
+46 
-51 QLKMAMLPLGMGRGL
+51 
-66 RAMISAVQ
+66 MISAVQ

-135 QEYALHSDPKTVDAL
+135 QEYALHGNPKTADAL
-150 HKGVDALIA
+150 RAGVDALIA

-190 EFVELTQSKD
+190 EFVSLSQAKD

-228 AYALKDSQG
+228 AYTLKESEG
-237 KEGAEFIEQANQ
+237 KDGAQFIEQANQ
-249 VSQVSRL
+249 VSQVARL

-270 SRKASA
+270 SRKGDDSG
-276 ESAGQGKIEQADQ
+276 GQGKIEQADQ
-289 ALTQAETLKNTVKD
+289 ALTQAEQLKTTIKD
-303 AGYQTVLNEVTGH
+303 EGYQTVLNEVSGH
-316 IASFSEKLAE
+316 IAGFSEKLAE

-331 TQEKQVYQQLH
+331 AEEKTVYEQLH
-342 ERAAEVVQRVDQA
+342 QRAAQVVERVDQA
-355 YGAEDQ
+355 YVAEDL

-367 KKNSALII
+367 KKNSLLII
-375 ASSALALLVGLIAA
+375 GSSALALLVGLLAA
-389 WVITRL
+389 WAITRL
-395 IVAPLRSVILV
+395 IVTPLRSVIRV

-412 GDLSATVQVTRRD
+412 GDLSATIEVTRRD

-503 AALAAQTADG
+503 AAQAAQTADD
-513 KVETGQQ
+513 KVESGQQ
-520 VVRQSMQRIEQLADS
+520 VVRHSMARIEQLADS

-546 SAEIQNIGTVLS
+546 SAQIQNIGTVLS

-621 ASVQQIQ
+621 SSVQQIQ
-628 SSGELVKLAVS
+628 NSGELVKLAVS
-639 DALQTESALGSIAAA
+639 DALQTESALGSIAVA

-662 QQIAAAAEQ
+662 QQIAAAAEE

-691 QSSVAMQGNATSSI
+691 QSSLAMQGNTASSI
-705 ELAQLGAELKGMVGH
+705 ELAQLGGELKGMVGH

>member
-1 MPVIHGHR
+1 
-9 RFFGPADYR
+9 
-18 IDFDRSENDLSVAFG
+18 
-33 HYCGAK
+33 
-39 DLCLVHP
+39 
-46 VANLQ
+46 
-51 QLKMAMLPLGMGRGL
+51 
-66 RAMISAVQ
+66 MISGAQ
-74 GRFANLG
+74 GYFANLG
-81 MAKKLGVGFVL
+81 MAKKLGLGFIL

-104 VWSLQTI
+104 VWSLHTI
-111 SQRFDGLKQMSS
+111 SQRFDGLKQMSA

-135 QEYALHSDPKTVDAL
+135 QEYALHADDKTAEAL
-150 HKGVDALIA
+150 RQGLDGLLNLTAE
-159 LATQLKAQS
+159 LKARS
-168 AANVP
+168 AVNAP
-173 VMNDVEQSL
+173 VMNEVEHSL

-190 EFVELTQSKD
+190 EFVELTSAKD
-200 LALEMASWSVSSVA
+200 LALEMASWSVASVA

-228 AYALKDSQG
+228 AYTLKESAG
-237 KEGAEFIEQANQ
+237 KEGGEFIEQASQ
-249 VSQVSRL
+249 VSQVSKL

-270 SRKASA
+270 SRKATTQDS
-276 ESAGQGKIEQADQ
+276 EQGKIEQADQ
-289 ALTQAETLKNTVKD
+289 ALSQAQALMQVVKD
-303 AGYQTVLNEVTGH
+303 GGYQTVLGEVAGH
-316 IASFSEKLAE
+316 IASFTEKLAE
-326 YTGLL
+326 YTELL
-331 TQEKQVYQQLH
+331 AREQQVYQQLH
-342 ERAAEVVQRVDQA
+342 ARAGEVVQRVDQA
-355 YGAEDQ
+355 YAAQDQ
-361 SMQAEL
+361 AMQAEL
-367 KKNSALII
+367 QQNSLQII
-375 ASSALALLVGLIAA
+375 VSSALALVVGLIAA
-389 WVITRL
+389 WLITRL
-395 IVAPLRSVILV
+395 IVSPLRSVIRL
-406 AQQIAA
+406 AEQIAA
-412 GDLSATVQVTRRD
+412 GDLSASVVVTRRD

-440 LSSIVSGLQAGI
+440 LSRIVSGLQAGI

-463 AVTEQTNLEVS
+463 AGTEQTNLEVS
-474 SQKEETEQVAT
+474 SQKEETDQVAT

-503 AALAAQTADG
+503 AAQAAQTADS
-513 KVETGQQ
+513 KVESGQQ

-546 SAEIQNIGTVLS
+546 SAEIQNIGSVLS

-606 EEIERLVSALRSAAQ
+606 EEIERLVTSLRGAAQ
-621 ASVQQIQ
+621 SSVQQIQ
-628 SSGELVKLAVS
+628 NSGELVKLAVR

-691 QSSVAMQGNATSSI
+691 QSSLAMQGNAASSI
-705 ELAQLGAELKGMVGH
+705 ELAQLGVELKGMVGH

>member
-1 MPVIHGHR
+1 
-9 RFFGPADYR
+9 
-18 IDFDRSENDLSVAFG
+18 
-33 HYCGAK
+33 
-39 DLCLVHP
+39 
-46 VANLQ
+46 
-51 QLKMAMLPLGMGRGL
+51 
-66 RAMISAVQ
+66 MISAVQ

-81 MAKKLGVGFVL
+81 MAKKMGVGFVL

-135 QEYALHSDPKTVDAL
+135 QEYALHGNPKTADAL
-150 HKGVDALIA
+150 REGVDGLIA
-159 LATQLKAQS
+159 LATGLKAAS
-168 AANVP
+168 TANVP

-190 EFVELTQSKD
+190 EFVSLSQAKD

-228 AYALKDSQG
+228 AYTLKQSEG
-237 KEGAEFIEQANQ
+237 KDGGQFLEQASQ

-270 SRKASA
+270 GRKGDD
-276 ESAGQGKIEQADQ
+276 SAGQGKIEQADQ
-289 ALTQAETLKNTVKD
+289 ALTQAGQLKTTVKD
-303 AGYQTVLNEVTGH
+303 EGYQTVLNEVTGH
-316 IASFSEKLAE
+316 IGSFSEKLTE

-331 TQEKQVYQQLH
+331 AQEKVVYQQLH
-342 ERAAEVVQRVDQA
+342 QRAAQVVERVDQA
-355 YGAEDQ
+355 YVAEDR

-367 KKNSALII
+367 KKNALLILG
-375 ASSALALLVGLIAA
+375 SSALALLVGLVAA

-395 IVAPLRSVILV
+395 IVAPLRSVIRV

-412 GDLSATVQVTRRD
+412 GDLSATVEVTRRD

-440 LSSIVSGLQAGI
+440 LSRIVSGLQAGI
-452 EQLASSAQSLS
+452 EQLANSAHSLS

-503 AALAAQTADG
+503 AAQAAQTADG
-513 KVETGQQ
+513 KVESGQQ
-520 VVRQSMQRIEQLADS
+520 VVRQSMARIEQLAIS

-546 SAEIQNIGTVLS
+546 SAEIQNIGTVLG

-593 EVRALAKRTQQST
+593 EVRALARRTRQST

-621 ASVQQIQ
+621 SSVQQIQ
-628 SSGELVKLAVS
+628 NSGELVKLAVS

-662 QQIAAAAEQ
+662 QQIAAAAEE

-691 QSSVAMQGNATSSI
+691 QSSLAMQGNAASSI
-705 ELAQLGAELKGMVGH
+705 ELAQLGLELKGMVGH

>member
-1 MPVIHGHR
+1 
-9 RFFGPADYR
+9 
-18 IDFDRSENDLSVAFG
+18 
-33 HYCGAK
+33 
-39 DLCLVHP
+39 
-46 VANLQ
+46 
-51 QLKMAMLPLGMGRGL
+51 
-66 RAMISAVQ
+66 MISAVQ

-81 MAKKLGVGFVL
+81 MAKKLGIGFVL

-123 LNSGLLKVRLLE
+123 LNSDLLNVRLLE
-135 QEYALHSDPKTVDAL
+135 RDYALHGNPKTVDAL
-150 HKGVDALIA
+150 HEGVDALIA
-159 LATQLKAQS
+159 QANKLKAQ
-168 AANVP
+168 APANVA
-173 VMNDVEQSL
+173 VMSDVEQSL
-182 GAYRKAFD
+182 VAYRKAFD
-190 EFVELTQSKD
+190 EFVSLTQAKD

-228 AYALKDSQG
+228 AYTLKDSEG
-237 KEGAEFIEQANQ
+237 KDGAQFIEQANQ

-270 SRKASA
+270 SRKGDDSA
-276 ESAGQGKIEQADQ
+276 KGNIEQAAQ
-289 ALTQAETLKNTVKD
+289 AQAQAEQLKSTVKD
-303 AGYQTVLNEVTGH
+303 EGYLTVLNEVSGH
-316 IASFSEKLAE
+316 IAGFNDKLAE

-331 TQEKQVYQQLH
+331 AQEKAVSEQLH
-342 ERAAEVVQRVDQA
+342 QRAAQVVERVDQA
-355 YGAEDQ
+355 YVAQDVA
-361 SMQAEL
+361 MQGEL
-367 KKNSALII
+367 KKNSVLII
-375 ASSALALLVGLIAA
+375 GSSALALLVGLVAA

-395 IVAPLRSVILV
+395 IVAPLRSVMQV
-406 AQQIAA
+406 AQRIAA
-412 GDLSATVQVTRRD
+412 GDLSATVEVNRRD
-425 EIGQLMQAMQQMGAG
+425 EIGQLMQSMQQMGAG
-440 LSSIVSGLQAGI
+440 LSAIVSGLQAGI

-503 AALAAQTADG
+503 AALAAQTADD
-513 KVETGQQ
+513 KVESGQQ
-520 VVRQSMQRIEQLADS
+520 VVRQSMARIEQLADS

-546 SAEIQNIGTVLS
+546 SAEIQNIGTVLE

-593 EVRALAKRTQQST
+593 EVRALARRTQQST
-606 EEIERLVSALRSAAQ
+606 EEIERLVSALRSAAYS
-621 ASVQQIQ
+621 SVQQIQ
-628 SSGELVKLAVS
+628 NSGELVKLAVS

-662 QQIAAAAEQ
+662 QQIAAAAEE

-691 QSSVAMQGNATSSI
+691 QSSIAMRGNAASSV
-705 ELAQLGAELKGMVGH
+705 ELAQLGSELRGMVGH

>member
-1 MPVIHGHR
+1 
-9 RFFGPADYR
+9 
-18 IDFDRSENDLSVAFG
+18 
-33 HYCGAK
+33 
-39 DLCLVHP
+39 
-46 VANLQ
+46 
-51 QLKMAMLPLGMGRGL
+51 
-66 RAMISAVQ
+66 MISAVQ

-81 MAKKLGVGFVL
+81 MAKKLAIGFVL
-92 VLLLTALVAAIG
+92 VLLLTAVVAAIG
-104 VWSLQTI
+104 VGSLQTI
-111 SQRFDGLKQMSS
+111 SQRFDALKQMSS

-135 QEYALHSDPKTVDAL
+135 QEYALGGNAKTAEAL
-150 HKGVDALIA
+150 HKGVEDLIA
-159 LATQLKAQS
+159 LATELKARS

-173 VMNDVEQSL
+173 VMEDVEQSL
-182 GAYRKAFD
+182 NAYRKAFD
-190 EFVELTQSKD
+190 EFVSLSQSKD

-228 AYALKDSQG
+228 AYTLKESAG
-237 KEGAEFIEQANQ
+237 KDGAQFIEQASQ

-270 SRKASA
+270 SRKGDDSA
-276 ESAGQGKIEQADQ
+276 AQGKIEQADL
-289 ALTQAETLKNTVKD
+289 ALTQAEQLKTTIKD
-303 AGYQTVLNEVTGH
+303 EGYQTVLNEVAGH
-316 IASFSEKLAE
+316 IGGFSEKLAE

-331 TQEKQVYQQLH
+331 AQEKIVYEQLH
-342 ERAAEVVQRVDQA
+342 QRATHVVERVDKA
-355 YGAEDQ
+355 YVTEDQ
-361 SMQAEL
+361 LMQAEL
-367 KKNSALII
+367 KKNSLLII
-375 ASSALALLVGLIAA
+375 GSSALALLVGVIAA

-395 IVAPLRSVILV
+395 IVAPLRSVIRV

-412 GDLSATVQVTRRD
+412 GDLSTTVEVARRD

-474 SQKEETEQVAT
+474 SQKEETDQVAT

-503 AALAAQTADG
+503 AAQAAQTADD
-513 KVETGQQ
+513 KVESGQQ
-520 VVRQSMQRIEQLADS
+520 VVRQSMARIEQLADS

-546 SAEIQNIGTVLS
+546 SAQIQNIGTVLS

-606 EEIERLVSALRSAAQ
+606 EEIERLVSALRSAAHS
-621 ASVQQIQ
+621 SVQQIQ
-628 SSGELVKLAVS
+628 NSGELVKLAVS

-662 QQIAAAAEQ
+662 QQIAAAAEE

-691 QSSVAMQGNATSSI
+691 QSSLAMQGNAASSV
-705 ELAQLGAELKGMVGH
+705 ELAQLGVELKGMVGH